1 MAVENLKSEYG
12 TVFIPTVSDVYC
24 KIIITDD
31 NSVDYT
37 LMNTYSQLSADNEM
51 IAPPI
56 IKRSA
61 TDALGSFKFTIANDG
76 GRFLRKFNGGEL
88 VRVYA
93 DATDATTLIYAGR
106 VDNIK
111 YGLNLSLGFF
121 IELTGRDY
129 PELIDKTITGIEG
142 SAKSDISIAGILNE
156 FYNDITLTFWNGNS
170 WSEATYNSSTDKVS
184 WSPSAPTYPT
194 ALMNITYQH
203 KKGWKVITEMCKRA
217 GLDSYME
224 YDNSGSRWLLR
235 TFVRESITNTGSNVA
250 YGVNL
255 ISISGFGTNN
265 SDIINRAI
273 VYGKTDSNNVLLLKT
288 ENDTNSQSNLWIK
301 DKVFNEGALTTMTDV
316 QDKADHELSEGIKTE
331 SRGRVSTLCMPSL
344 RPGDAITVSVPYCN
358 ISGQFVVSAFTH
370 TFGNTFKTDIDL
382 TKKSTEIGDLFVEKA
397 DPEEFVRSISNP
409 NAMTDSYSIYF
420 DEDPSSMSTLTD
432 AEEYDGKLRISG
444 TKISAIA
451 ISYPIITDNAITKC
465 ELRRY
470 ENFETKDD
478 KYYVSNDGGNTWE
491 RYSHPD
497 GEIHTFTTSGNKLTF
512 KILLSRDSGTATSP
526 AYESVSLLY
535 K

>member
-1 MAVENLKSEYG
+1 MAVENLKSEHG
-12 TVFIPTVSDVYC
+12 TVFMPTASNVYC

-51 IAPPI
+51 IAPPV

-61 TDALGSFKFTIANDG
+61 TNALGSFKFTIANDG

-106 VDNIK
+106 VDNVK

-129 PELIDKTITGIEG
+129 PELIDKTITGVEG
-142 SAKSDISIAGILNE
+142 SARSDISIAGILDE
-156 FYNDITLTFWNGNS
+156 YYSDITLTFWNGNS
-170 WSEATYNSSTDKVS
+170 WSEATYNSSTDKVT
-184 WSPSAPTYPT
+184 WFPLAPTYPS
-194 ALMNITYQH
+194 ALMNMTYQH

-217 GLDSYME
+217 GLDSYIE
-224 YDNSGSRWLLR
+224 YDDLGSRWLLR
-235 TFVRESITNTGSNVA
+235 TLVNGSITNTGSNVA

-255 ISISGFGTNN
+255 ISISGFGINN
-265 SDIINRAI
+265 NDIINRVI

-288 ENDTNSQSNLWIK
+288 ENDTSSQSNLWVK

-316 QDKADHELSEGIKTE
+316 QDIADHELSEGIKIE
-331 SRGRVSTLCMPSL
+331 SKGRVSTLCMPSL

-382 TKKSTEIGDLFVEKA
+382 TKKSTEIGDLFIEKA
-397 DPEEFVRSISNP
+397 DPEEFIRSISNP

-420 DEDPSSMSTLTD
+420 DEDPSKMHLTD
-432 AEEYDGKLRISG
+432 TEESDGQLKLLGANNTG
-444 TKISAIA
+444 TA
-451 ISYPIITDNAITKC
+451 ISDYIPTDFNVTSC
-465 ELRRY
+465 ELRKY
-470 ENFETKDD
+470 DALGAGDD
-478 KYYVSNDGGNTWE
+478 DIYYVTNNGGITWE
-491 RYSHPD
+491 QYDYDPGVPHVFVTIGSSL
-497 GEIHTFTTSGNKLTF
+497 GI
-512 KILLSRDSGTATSP
+512 KIVLNRDAGAPSP
-526 AYESVSLLY
+526 IYESISLLY